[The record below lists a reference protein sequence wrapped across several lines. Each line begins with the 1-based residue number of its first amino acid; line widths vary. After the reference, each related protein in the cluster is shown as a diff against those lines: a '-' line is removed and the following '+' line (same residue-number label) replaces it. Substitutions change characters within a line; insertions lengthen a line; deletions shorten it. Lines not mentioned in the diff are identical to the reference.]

1 MFEIFLKN
9 KLMFE
14 MFMEATQM
22 FLICFWKLN
31 QCLKCLWMV
40 NQCQTEQPAWFA
52 GVLLQSRK
60 SPDVWSKNL
69 IDCKRLIES
78 ADSQHQPEWGWWN
91 IWAGGTFGLV
101 EHLGWCNIWVGGIFG
116 HPSSLRKKNFSSL
129 QARLL
134 KWMWTFRPSEP
145 FSGHP

>member
-1 MFEIFLKN
+1 MFLKN
-9 KLMFE
+9 KPMFE

-40 NQCQTEQPAWFA
+40 NQCQTEQARMVCRCA
-52 GVLLQSRK
+52 ASIKKESGCLVEKSDRLQTFDR
-60 SPDVWSKNL
+60 
-69 IDCKRLIES
+69 IGRLTAPTRMGLEEHLGWWNI
-78 ADSQHQPEWGWWN
+78 WGWCN
-91 IWAGGTFGLV
+91 IWAGGTFGR
-101 EHLGWCNIWVGGIFG
+101 
-116 HPSSLRKKNFSSL
+116 PSYLRNFSSL